1 MFFWEESAMV
11 SSMASSHVFAGVGG
25 YYGGNQG
32 NLAGVFRRDA
42 LARVGLAG
50 SFFECL
56 AGSRWFGPFAIG
68 TIWGESGSE
77 ESDAFARHG
86 RA

>member
-1 MFFWEESAMV
+1 
-11 SSMASSHVFAGVGG
+11 
-25 YYGGNQG
+25 
-32 NLAGVFRRDA
+32 
-42 LARVGLAG
+42 LAG